1 MLDYVVFFSS
11 CFFDTEPFRTLEE
24 GGSRETL
31 QFWECEERM
40 VVVGASGQW
49 NRDLHEEAC
58 TADKVPVVQRLSGGG
73 AVIVGRGCLSYSM
86 VLSLEAKPE
95 LRSVAHSYTLILGR
109 IVERLGLPSLA
120 VRGMSDITIGD
131 RKISGNAQRRGRRAL
146 LHHGTILYD
155 FDVRCMERYLK
166 EPQRQPAYRA
176 GRSHSDFVTNAPL
189 ERDAIKDGITRAWND
204 LKGDLS

>member
-1 MLDYVVFFSS
+1 MRQSLPQPDPWHVQPLRAHECRTHASGFRRSQNRHRYSAAPRREPAAGRASWRHNPCKRPSAKLPCGSTAMLDYVVFFSS

-73 AVIVGRGCLSYSM
+73 AVIVGR
-86 VLSLEAKPE
+86 
-95 LRSVAHSYTLILGR
+95 
-109 IVERLGLPSLA
+109 
-120 VRGMSDITIGD
+120 
-131 RKISGNAQRRGRRAL
+131 
-146 LHHGTILYD
+146 
-155 FDVRCMERYLK
+155 
-166 EPQRQPAYRA
+166 
-176 GRSHSDFVTNAPL
+176 
-189 ERDAIKDGITRAWND
+189 
-204 LKGDLS
+204 